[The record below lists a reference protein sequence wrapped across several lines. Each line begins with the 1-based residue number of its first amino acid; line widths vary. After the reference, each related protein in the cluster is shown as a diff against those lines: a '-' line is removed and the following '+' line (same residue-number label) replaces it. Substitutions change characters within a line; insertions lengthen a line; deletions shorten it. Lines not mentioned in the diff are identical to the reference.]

1 MLIQALA
8 ILMYLMFACLV
19 LFFWSSY
26 KLSIKNIIVFVGSG
40 AVGVMLM
47 GITGGILAN
56 EANTI
61 ESSALVFV
69 FLCSLAL
76 GLFGGSYIGL
86 RYLGTKSI

>member
-1 MLIQALA
+1 
-8 ILMYLMFACLV
+8 MYLMFACLV

>member
-1 MLIQALA
+1 VLIQALA